1 MQDAIRKYAYGNN
14 EESFIFFI
22 IIIRGDYYMHVMYIH
37 TSTLQVAIYVQVELE
52 LEIGTTRTHL
62 PKSFY
67 YPSISQKY
75 SYLSSS

>member
-1 MQDAIRKYAYGNN
+1 MQEAIRKYAYGNN

-22 IIIRGDYYMHVMYIH
+22 IIIRGLLHACYVH

-62 PKSFY
+62 P
-67 YPSISQKY
+67 
-75 SYLSSS
+75 